1 MVTVGTA
8 EKEKTYHKVIAEG
21 QCFTVRQLAIG
32 GLDLIRAGIEPGP
45 LLGAVLDKLTEAVI
59 DDQRMNNKEKLLE
72 LADKLKDDPAVFTP
86 KEDFFM

>member
-1 MVTVGTA
+1 M
-8 EKEKTYHKVIAEG
+8 ISEG

-59 DDQRMNNKEKLLE
+59 DDPELNEKDKLLATAAE
-72 LADKLKDDPAVFTP
+72 LKDDPAVFTP

>member
-1 MVTVGTA
+1 MLYRSVN
-8 EKEKTYHKVIAEG
+8 
-21 QCFTVRQLAIG
+21 LAIG

-72 LADKLKDDPAVFTP
+72 LAEKDELKDDPAVIY
-86 KEDFFM
+86 